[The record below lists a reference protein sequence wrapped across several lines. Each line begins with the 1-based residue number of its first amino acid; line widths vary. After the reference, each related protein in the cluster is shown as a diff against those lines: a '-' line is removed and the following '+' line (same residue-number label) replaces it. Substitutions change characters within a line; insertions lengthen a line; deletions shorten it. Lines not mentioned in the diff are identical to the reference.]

1 MPPNIAARI
10 ERHDEHTYGIRI
22 APAENRVL
30 PDRHVAAIGCLL
42 HRVEVCNSRSSRS
55 EFPLPLHGTCAVE
68 LENQGAGELA
78 GAGRAPNGNVAAISR
93 LSDLPDYAVSGPS
106 GISEGPDNSALRV
119 KFLYQ
124 GALGVRSATD
134 DATAQDI
141 ASVRCLLGGDA
152 EGVIP
157 GRTARAPDF
166 SLPLRTSRCGAFD
179 DPIDAVA
186 TRGVSQ
192 GQREV
197 ASVRGGCHTFGSE
210 PVFDLLDDVPVRFDE
225 QARACVSAGDG
236 NAAAR
241 PHYAR
246 GKHQKE
252 QTRARQHDCDGGFN
266 HARSHN
272 LEIRSAQIFPGR
284 HKLSS
289 RLARLISG

>member
-1 MPPNIAARI
+1 M
-10 ERHDEHTYGIRI
+10 H
-22 APAENRVL
+22 
-30 PDRHVAAIGCLL
+30 C
-42 HRVEVCNSRSSRS
+42 VEVRRGRSDRS
-55 EFPLPLHGTCAVE
+55 EFPLPLHRTCAVE

-157 GRTARAPDF
+157 GRTGRAPDF
-166 SLPLRTSRCGAFD
+166 SLPLRTSRCGEFD

-252 QTRARQHDCDGGFN
+252 QTSARQHDCDGASDASCRAN
-266 HARSHN
+266 RDR
-272 LEIRSAQIFPGR
+272 RSAFVIKVRCPIHVARIHFRRFHLVRYSIVFRFSLAGR
-284 HKLSS
+284 ERDRASNPL
-289 RLARLISG
+289 RVGRPA